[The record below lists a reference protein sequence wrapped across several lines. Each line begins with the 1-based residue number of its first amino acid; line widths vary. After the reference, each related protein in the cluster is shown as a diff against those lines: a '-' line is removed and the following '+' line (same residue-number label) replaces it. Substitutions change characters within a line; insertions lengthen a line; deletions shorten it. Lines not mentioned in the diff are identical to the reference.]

1 MNELRSTYLESY
13 RALRTIAADPVLA
26 ERWEMESCLK
36 DFSVKGL
43 AGHVIVRTGWAVL
56 DYLEADV
63 EAGGSPIEGPEYYA
77 KVLEQMDSASHEMV
91 RVRGE
96 ESAPDGPDAL
106 LARFDEASARLEERL
121 ESEPEER
128 LVKVFGGHLM
138 RLDDYLVTRMCEILI
153 HADDLAISLDLEP
166 IGFPH
171 EAWVIVLDH
180 LLQVARLTKGDR
192 AVLMAFSRRER
203 DATEALRVF

>member
-1 MNELRSTYLESY
+1 MNDTRSTYLESY

-26 ERWEMESCLK
+26 ERWEVESCLK

-56 DYLEADV
+56 DYLEAEV
-63 EAGGSPIEGPEYYA
+63 EPGESPIEGAEYYA
-77 KVLEQMDSASHEMV
+77 KVLEQMDSAAHEMV

-96 ESAPDGPDAL
+96 ESAPDGPAAL
-106 LARFDEASARLEERL
+106 LSRFDEASSLLEERL
-121 ESEPEER
+121 ESEPEQR

-138 RLDDYLVTRMCEILI
+138 RLDDYLITRMCEILI
-153 HADDLAISLDLEP
+153 HADDLAVSLDLEP
-166 IGFPH
+166 VRFSH
-171 EAWVIVLDH
+171 EAWDLVLGH
-180 LLQVARLTKGDR
+180 LLDVARVTEGDR

-203 DATEALRVF
+203 DVTEALRIF